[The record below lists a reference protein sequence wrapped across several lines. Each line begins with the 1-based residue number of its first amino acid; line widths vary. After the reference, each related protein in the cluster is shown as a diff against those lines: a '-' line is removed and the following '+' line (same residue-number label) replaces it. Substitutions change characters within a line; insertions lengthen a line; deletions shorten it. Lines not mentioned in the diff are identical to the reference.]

1 MPLPHHCWIR
11 SSRVLEDLRFSAG
24 TVTIW
29 ASIFE
34 QPVCFL
40 RTSLF
45 SSVTEP

>member
-1 MPLPHHCWIR
+1 MPLPHRCWIR

-29 ASIFE
+29 AFE